1 VLEAHL
7 GTASGSSC
15 PSWIFVF
22 SCIPKKKRMK
32 FKLDIVTPERLVYSE
47 DVDVVT
53 IPTIEGEIGILANH
67 TPIVSVIASG
77 ELKIKKAGEVNY
89 MAISGG
95 FVQFIKNK
103 ATILADAAERAEE
116 IDMDR
121 AEKARERAKKLL
133 SEKQI
138 DKIAHADA
146 IAALQRSLI
155 RIRVAQRRSAK
166 TRDLKPQSE

>member
-1 VLEAHL
+1 
-7 GTASGSSC
+7 
-15 PSWIFVF
+15 
-22 SCIPKKKRMK
+22 MK

-77 ELKIKKAGEVNY
+77 ELKIKKDGEVNY
-89 MAISGG
+89 IAISGG
-95 FVQFIKNK
+95 FVQFMKNK

-116 IDMDR
+116 IDMNR

-138 DKIAHADA
+138 DKIAQADA
-146 IAALQRSLI
+146 LAALQRSLI
-155 RIRVAQRRSAK
+155 RIRVAQRHSTK
-166 TRDLKPQSE
+166 KRDLKPQ

>member
-1 VLEAHL
+1 
-7 GTASGSSC
+7 
-15 PSWIFVF
+15 
-22 SCIPKKKRMK
+22 MK

-53 IPTIEGEIGILANH
+53 VPTIEGEIGILANH

-77 ELKIKKAGEVNY
+77 ELKIKKDGEVNY
-89 MAISGG
+89 IAISGG

-103 ATILADAAERAEE
+103 ATILADAAERADE
-116 IDMDR
+116 IDIER

-133 SEKQI
+133 SEKQV
-138 DKIAHADA
+138 DKIAQADA

-155 RIRVAQRRSAK
+155 RIRVAQRRSTK
-166 TRDLKPQSE
+166 TRDLKSQSQ

>member
-1 VLEAHL
+1 
-7 GTASGSSC
+7 
-15 PSWIFVF
+15 
-22 SCIPKKKRMK
+22 MK

-77 ELKIKKAGEVNY
+77 ELKIKKDGEVNY
-89 MAISGG
+89 MAITGG
-95 FVQFIKNK
+95 FVQFMKNK
-103 ATILADAAERAEE
+103 ATILADAAERADE
-116 IDMDR
+116 IDIER

-133 SEKQI
+133 SEKQV
-138 DKIAHADA
+138 DKIAQADA

-155 RIRVAQRRSAK
+155 RIRVAQRRSTK
-166 TRDLKPQSE
+166 TRDLKSRSQ